1 MKNLNQLD
9 KELIKADKMNAEAVR
24 GALADMATGSVPT
37 ADYDGIRDKLF
48 SRKRKPVFSRRYIP
62 LAATA
67 ACAAV
72 VVFCVWTIPGL
83 FNNPNENPPVNPG
96 GIVADGNTILPGEHD
111 EAWETEP
118 GNGISSDADTVI
130 PGLPDEVFPDEET
143 IEPGSMF
150 VFTNAFETLLEL
162 HTLLGQSD
170 ESITEYL
177 SNHSD
182 YSVNGLLTR
191 ADIESL
197 FVLIDKSQFPFMEG
211 VLDYEVLVVPE
222 AERVYSR
229 FVVSGIT
236 YGFTSEREY
245 NVQEI
250 IAVENAEGRIELLH
264 VTDDISLY
272 YLKSHDFPDDD
283 LIPFIMDVRGVY
295 VHVLVKGADNLQTAI
310 DGILAFEFGS
320 LILE

>member
-1 MKNLNQLD
+1 MKKYVSYLDSISVDPEQHERTMKRLNQEPRQS
-9 KELIKADKMNAEAVR
+9 KNTRVI
-24 GALADMATGSVPT
+24 
-37 ADYDGIRDKLF
+37 Y
-48 SRKRKPVFSRRYIP
+48 RYAG
-62 LAATA
+62 LA
-67 ACAAV
+67 ACAAIV
-72 VVFCVWTIPGL
+72 LLCVWTIPGL
-83 FNNPNENPPVNPG
+83 FNTPTPNIPNNPGVISSSNPHDSDQNVIVTNPP
-96 GIVADGNTILPGEHD
+96 
-111 EAWETEP
+111 
-118 GNGISSDADTVI
+118 SDADTVF
-130 PGLPDEVFPDEET
+130 PGLPDEVFPDEEP
-143 IEPGSMF
+143 IEPGSVF
-150 VFTNAFETLLEL
+150 VFTNAFESLLEL
-162 HTLLGQSD
+162 HTLLEQGD

-182 YSVNGLLTR
+182 YSMNGLLTR

-197 FVLIDKSQFPFMEG
+197 FVLINKSQFPFMEN
-211 VLDYEVLVVPE
+211 VRDYEVLVVPE

-229 FVVSGIT
+229 FVVGGIA

-250 IAVENAEGRIELLH
+250 ITVEKAEGRIELLH
-264 VTDDISLY
+264 ATDDISLY

-295 VHVLVKGADNLQTAI
+295 VHVLVKGADDLQSAV